1 MTAGTSKIVTNVKP
15 DGKEQVKGIVGML
28 GAPFSLPVSRD
39 EMDEAALHAMMER
52 GLCEAKEDS
61 SCAAANVFSG
71 LRQEMQ

>member
-1 MTAGTSKIVTNVKP
+1 
-15 DGKEQVKGIVGML
+15 ML

-52 GLCEAKEDS
+52 GLCEAKEDR